1 MKIKQNVLVL
11 LFLIPFAMMG
21 QDDNDDSHVVTINFS
36 EVAIVDIE
44 DSAIKDITLDA
55 TGGVPA
61 EAGDPYDFS
70 VTNSTLWLNYT
81 SILGNETS
89 RLVTVRTTAGTIPAG
104 LDLRVQA
111 AADAGNGGGSVG
123 ANVAT
128 PIVLNGTDQNIITG
142 IGSCYTSTGTNNGHN
157 LTYSLAVNDWSLI
170 DQSDSGA
177 AITVLYTITDTP

>member
-1 MKIKQNVLVL
+1 MVLV
-11 LFLIPFAMMG
+11 A

-44 DSAIKDITLDA
+44 DSANKDITLDA

-81 SILGNETS
+81 SILGNEAA
-89 RLVTVRTTAGTIPAG
+89 RAVTVKITAGTVPSG

-111 AADAGNGGGSVG
+111 AADAGNGAGTMG
-123 ANVAT
+123 ANVAGT
-128 PIVLNGTDQNIITG
+128 IDLDGTDQNIITG
-142 IGSCYTSTGTNNGHN
+142 IGSCYTSSGTTNGHN
-157 LTYSLAVNDWSLI
+157 LTYSLNVNDWSLI
-170 DQSDSGA
+170 DFVDSGA
-177 AITVLYTITDTP
+177 AVTVLYTITNTP